1 MKKAEKDERKIRG
14 KQKEVKGR
22 IYSTRC
28 LLICWQFKVK
38 ATTETPLFRTIIRCI
53 NCLKSKAQRLITDT
67 EQIIMVSDGALFF
80 PEAYI
85 VK

>member
-1 MKKAEKDERKIRG
+1 MYVKKAEKDERKIRG

-28 LLICWQFKVK
+28 LLICWQFK

-67 EQIIMVSDGALFF
+67 EQIIMVSDRALFF
-80 PEAYI
+80 L
-85 VK
+85 